1 MIDFW
6 YVVNTVIER
15 NVYSAP
21 INIEKIC
28 HTYRAKLLPYSK
40 AIETTDWTW
49 EDLMERSEDGFT
61 LDYDEAWTI
70 LYNDKKCPNRIRF
83 TLAEELM
90 HRLLLHS
97 SDQEFLYYRQD
108 YSNEKYR
115 KYEEEAKHAAGMILV
130 PPSLYYRFRNRFTHA
145 ELARMFQVSEACVY
159 TCAQYYDENE
169 EEIREKFSKKIIR
182 CEIKKTPPKPKTVD
196 GKSL

>member
-49 EDLMERSEDGFT
+49 EDLTKEYPDGFV
-61 LDYDEAWTI
+61 LDNDEDWI
-70 LYNDKKCPNRIRF
+70 IVYNDRRPPNRIRF

-97 SDQEFLYYRQD
+97 GDKDFLFNRQN
-108 YSNEKYR
+108 YSEAKYSR
-115 KYEEEAKHAAGMILV
+115 YEDEAKHAAGMILV

-169 EEIREKFSKKIIR
+169 EEIKEKFSKKIIR